1 MPRMDIVIAG
11 GGVAGLEA
19 LLALHGA
26 LRDRARFT
34 LIAPDPDFSYR
45 PLAVAEPFGLGH
57 AHRVPLTRF
66 AEETGAELV
75 LDRVV
80 AVDDEGGQARLAG
93 GGTRAFDALLLA
105 PGGRAVAGVEG
116 ATTWWPG
123 GDSESYGGLLRDLE
137 DGYAKRLAIVVPPGA
152 VWPLPAYE
160 LALMTAGEAREMG
173 QDDVSITVVTPE
185 HAPLSL
191 FGDEASE
198 AVAEELRWA
207 GVALHTGVVARK
219 DGDGL
224 VLEPSGERLD
234 VQRVFSVP
242 RIVGPAI
249 DGIPFDDEGF
259 IVADDE
265 ARVEGCRRT
274 WAAGDGVVSP
284 VKFGGLATHQARRAA
299 AAIAR
304 VAGADAAD
312 PGEPVLHGRLL
323 VGHRT
328 RRLAGKDG
336 AAGAPLWWP
345 HGKVAGEHLPRW
357 LAEHG
362 VAPPA
367 AEAPPDEG
375 ITVRRPLSAMRGA
388 EAQYLFDLARQFR
401 SSDPA
406 IASLGRRMREMR
418 ER

>member
-1 MPRMDIVIAG
+1 MTEIVVAG

-19 LLALHGA
+19 LLALHSA
-26 LRDRARFT
+26 LGDRARLT
-34 LIAPDPDFSYR
+34 LIAPDPDFTYR
-45 PLAVAEPFGLGH
+45 PLAVGEPFGLGH
-57 AHRVPLTRF
+57 AHRVPLSRF
-66 AEETGAELV
+66 ASDTGAELV
-75 LDRVV
+75 LEGVE
-80 AVDDEGGQARLAG
+80 AVDDDAGEVRLTNR
-93 GGTRAFDALLLA
+93 GTLGFDALLLA
-105 PGGRAVAGVEG
+105 PGARPVAGVEG
-116 ATTWWPG
+116 ATTWFPG
-123 GDSESYGGLLRDLE
+123 GDSDAYGGLLRDLE
-137 DGYAKRLAIVVPPGA
+137 EGYAKRLAIVVPPGA

-173 QDDVSITVVTPE
+173 ESDVSVTVVTPE
-185 HAPLSL
+185 RAPLSL
-191 FGDEASE
+191 FGEQASE
-198 AVAEELRWA
+198 AVAAELRWA
-207 GVALHTGVVARK
+207 GIDLKTGVVARK

-234 VQRVFSVP
+234 VQRVFAVP
-242 RIVGPAI
+242 RLLGPAI
-249 DGIPFDDEGF
+249 DGVPFDDEGF

-265 ARVEGCRRT
+265 ARVEGCERT

-284 VKFGGLATHQARRAA
+284 VKFGGLATHQARRAV

-304 VAGADAAD
+304 LAGVEVPD

-323 VGHRT
+323 VGHRS
-328 RRLAGKDG
+328 RRLAPSGG

-367 AEAPPDEG
+367 AAEEPPDEEG
-375 ITVRRPLSAMRGA
+375 AVTIRRPLSAMRGA

-401 SSDPA
+401 SDRLVA
-406 IASLGRRMREMR
+406 AAEQT
-418 ER
+418 

>member
-1 MPRMDIVIAG
+1 M
-11 GGVAGLEA
+11 
-19 LLALHGA
+19 
-26 LRDRARFT
+26 
-34 LIAPDPDFSYR
+34 
-45 PLAVAEPFGLGH
+45 
-57 AHRVPLTRF
+57 PLTRF

-75 LDRVV
+75 IDRVV

-207 GVALHTGVVARK
+207 GVALRTGVVARK
-219 DGDGL
+219 DADGL

-234 VQRVFSVP
+234 VQRVFAVP

-284 VKFGGLATHQARRAA
+284 
-299 AAIAR
+299 
-304 VAGADAAD
+304 
-312 PGEPVLHGRLL
+312 
-323 VGHRT
+323 
-328 RRLAGKDG
+328 
-336 AAGAPLWWP
+336 
-345 HGKVAGEHLPRW
+345 
-357 LAEHG
+357 
-362 VAPPA
+362 
-367 AEAPPDEG
+367 
-375 ITVRRPLSAMRGA
+375 
-388 EAQYLFDLARQFR
+388 
-401 SSDPA
+401 
-406 IASLGRRMREMR
+406 
-418 ER
+418 